1 MSTPTSQNYD
11 ADDYWGQAVTK
22 LTGYPMPS
30 RKGLFT
36 GLSSKEKSPLFRMS
50 LDKIGVQSVVDAAK
64 QGSLKSSGQD
74 YDLYF
79 YSNKDGRV
87 SMYHARLVF
96 IGSFMSENGRSRGLE
111 PNESLSGGKYKG
123 AYGDDFDIGPLGQYM
138 GGPGRPWLL

>member
-96 IGSFMSENGRSRGLE
+96 IGSFMSENGRSRGWSPMSPCPAASTRVRTATTSTSVPWASTWE
-111 PNESLSGGKYKG
+111 GR
-123 AYGDDFDIGPLGQYM
+123 
-138 GGPGRPWLL
+138 GRPWLL